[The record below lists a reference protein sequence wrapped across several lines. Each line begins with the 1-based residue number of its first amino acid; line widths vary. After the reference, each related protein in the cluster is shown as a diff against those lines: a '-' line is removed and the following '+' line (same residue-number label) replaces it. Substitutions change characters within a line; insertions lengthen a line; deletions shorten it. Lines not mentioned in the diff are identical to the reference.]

1 MVESGDSDHCR
12 KSPAKRVGMRAMRG
26 ALSWTAHAD
35 STPQGSGTDRRRD
48 AAATRSHR
56 PRRSFRDRAAGE
68 SMAGD
73 RRGGDRAA
81 HGNRLAEIPHRSRK
95 SVGCDVDTRTEPDEV
110 ANSRARDTEV
120 GDRKS
125 TRLNSSHA

>member
-1 MVESGDSDHCR
+1 MEIMLESGDSGARR
-12 KSPAKRVGMRAMRG
+12 KSPAMRLGMRAMRA
-26 ALSWTAHAD
+26 ALSWSAHAD

-73 RRGGDRAA
+73 CRRGDRAA
-81 HGNRLAEIPHRSRK
+81 HRNRLAKIAHGSRE
-95 SVGCDVDTRTEPDEV
+95 SVGCDVDTRTQSDED
-110 ANSRARDTEV
+110 ADFGARAKKAGR
-120 GDRKS
+120 
-125 TRLNSSHA
+125 